1 MDVMTVHGHNVHVSI
16 IDMKSMFKKKCCQM
30 LNCPKTII
38 TPCLTKHTMYM
49 YALHRIHERLV
60 WEKYCTIYTA
70 KTHDYNKQTIII
82 IIIMS
87 LLLC

>member
-1 MDVMTVHGHNVHVSI
+1 MHGHNVHVSI

-38 TPCLTKHTMYM
+38 TPCLPDKTHNAHVHITQDTK
-49 YALHRIHERLV
+49 HERLV